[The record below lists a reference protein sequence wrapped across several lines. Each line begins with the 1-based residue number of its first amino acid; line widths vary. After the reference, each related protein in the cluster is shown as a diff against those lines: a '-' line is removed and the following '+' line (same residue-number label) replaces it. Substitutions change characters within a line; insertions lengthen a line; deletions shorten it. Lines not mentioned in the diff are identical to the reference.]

1 MVMIFAYMLH
11 IIARCHMVLTE
22 LSCRDFAAELAAKKP
37 VPGGGGAAALAGALG
52 AALNSMVVNY
62 SVGKKKLLQFE
73 EQHMDILKRAE
84 DLRIKLLDLVEKDAE
99 SFEPLSKA
107 YIMPKETEQ
116 EQKVKEETLQKCLKA
131 ACEAPLE
138 TLKLSHE
145 GILLHEEL
153 IEICSKTIVSDVG
166 VGIQC
171 LKSAINSAY
180 LNVLINLNSITD
192 EEYVETNLESSKKL
206 LKEGNDKAD
215 RVYERV
221 IEILSN

>member
-1 MVMIFAYMLH
+1 
-11 IIARCHMVLTE
+11 MVLTE
-22 LSCRDFAAELAAKKP
+22 LSCRNFTDELAAKKP

-73 EQHMDILKRAE
+73 EQHMGILRRAE
-84 DLRIKLLDLVEKDAE
+84 MLRNQLLDLVEKDAE
-99 SFEPLSKA
+99 SFEPLSRA

-116 EQKVKEETLQKCLKA
+116 EQKIKEETLQKCLKE

-138 TLKLSHE
+138 TLKLSYE

-153 IEICSKTIVSDVG
+153 IEICTKTIVSDVG

-171 LKSAINSAY
+171 LKAAINSAY

-192 EEYVETNLESSKKL
+192 EEYVKNNLESSKKL
-206 LKEGNDKAD
+206 LEDGNEKAD
-215 RVYERV
+215 EVYERV

>member
-1 MVMIFAYMLH
+1 
-11 IIARCHMVLTE
+11 MVLTE
-22 LSCRDFAAELAAKKP
+22 LSCRDFVAELAAKKP

-73 EQHMDILKRAE
+73 EQHMDILRRAE
-84 DLRIKLLDLVEKDAE
+84 DLRIRLLDLVEKDAK
-99 SFEPLSKA
+99 SFEPLSRA
-107 YIMPKETEQ
+107 YVMPKETEQ
-116 EQKVKEETLQKCLKA
+116 EQKIKEETLQKCLKA

-138 TLKLSHE
+138 TLKLSYE

-153 IEICSKTIVSDVG
+153 IEICTKTIVSDVG

-171 LKSAINSAY
+171 LKASINSAY

-192 EEYVETNLESSKKL
+192 EEYVKDNLESSKIL
-206 LKEGNDKAD
+206 LQDGNKKAD
-215 RVYERV
+215 DVYERV
-221 IEILSN
+221 VEILSN

>member
-1 MVMIFAYMLH
+1 ML
-11 IIARCHMVLTE
+11 LTE

-52 AALNSMVVNY
+52 TALNSMVVNY
-62 SVGKKKLLQFE
+62 SLGKKKLLQFE
-73 EQHMDILKRAE
+73 EQHMDILSRAE
-84 DLRIKLLDLVEKDAE
+84 ELRIKMLDLVEKDAE

-116 EQKVKEETLQKCLKA
+116 EQALKEETLQKCLKA

-138 TLKLSHE
+138 TLRLSYE

-153 IEICSKTIVSDVG
+153 IEICTKTIVSDVG

-171 LKSAINSAY
+171 LKAAINSAY

-192 EEYVETNLESSKKL
+192 EEYVKENMESSKKL
-206 LKEGNDKAD
+206 LQYGNKKAD
-215 RVYERV
+215 EVFERV
-221 IEILSN
+221 VEILSN

>member
-1 MVMIFAYMLH
+1 
-11 IIARCHMVLTE
+11 MVLTE

-52 AALNSMVVNY
+52 TALNSMVVNY
-62 SVGKKKLLQFE
+62 SLGKKKLLQFE
-73 EQHMDILKRAE
+73 EQHMDILSRAE
-84 DLRIKLLDLVEKDAE
+84 DLRIKMLDLVEKDAE

-116 EQKVKEETLQKCLKA
+116 EQAVKEETLQKCLKA

-138 TLKLSHE
+138 TLRLSYE

-153 IEICSKTIVSDVG
+153 IEICTKTIVSDVG

-171 LKSAINSAY
+171 LKAAINSAY

-192 EEYVETNLESSKKL
+192 EEYVKTNMESSKKL
-206 LKEGNDKAD
+206 LQDGNKKAD
-215 RVYERV
+215 EVYERV
-221 IEILSN
+221 VEILSN

>member
-1 MVMIFAYMLH
+1 
-11 IIARCHMVLTE
+11 MVLTE

-37 VPGGGGAAALAGALG
+37 VPGGGGAAALTGALG

-107 YIMPKETEQ
+107 YVMPKETEQ
-116 EQKVKEETLQKCLKA
+116 EQKIKEETLQKCLKA

-206 LKEGNDKAD
+206 LKEGNDTAD

>member
-1 MVMIFAYMLH
+1 
-11 IIARCHMVLTE
+11 MVLTE
-22 LSCRDFAAELAAKKP
+22 LSCRDFADELAAKKP

-73 EQHMDILKRAE
+73 EQHMDILRRAE
-84 DLRIKLLDLVEKDAE
+84 VLRNKLLDLVEKDAK
-99 SFEPLSKA
+99 SFEPLSRA

-116 EQKVKEETLQKCLKA
+116 EKKIKEETLQKCLKE

-138 TLKLSHE
+138 TLKLSYE

-153 IEICSKTIVSDVG
+153 IEICTKTIVSDVG

-171 LKSAINSAY
+171 LKAAINSAY

-192 EEYVETNLESSKKL
+192 EEYVKNNLESSKKF
-206 LKEGNDKAD
+206 LKDGNEKAD
-215 RVYERV
+215 EVYERV

>member
-1 MVMIFAYMLH
+1 ML
-11 IIARCHMVLTE
+11 LTE

-52 AALNSMVVNY
+52 TALNSMVVNY
-62 SVGKKKLLQFE
+62 SLGKKKLLQFE

-84 DLRIKLLDLVEKDAE
+84 NLRIKMLDLVEKDAE

-107 YIMPKETEQ
+107 YIMPKETVQ
-116 EQKVKEETLQKCLKA
+116 EQAVKEETLQKCLKA

-138 TLKLSHE
+138 TLRLSYE

-153 IEICSKTIVSDVG
+153 IEICTKTIVSDVG

-171 LKSAINSAY
+171 LKAAINSAY

-192 EEYVETNLESSKKL
+192 EEYVKENMESSKIL
-206 LKEGNDKAD
+206 LQGGNKKAD
-215 RVYERV
+215 EVYERV
-221 IEILSN
+221 VEILSN

>member
-1 MVMIFAYMLH
+1 
-11 IIARCHMVLTE
+11 MVLTE
-22 LSCRDFAAELAAKKP
+22 LSCRNFADELAAKKP

-73 EQHMDILKRAE
+73 EQHMDILRRAE
-84 DLRIKLLDLVEKDAE
+84 VLRNKLLDLVEKDAK
-99 SFEPLSKA
+99 SFEPLSRA

-116 EQKVKEETLQKCLKA
+116 EQKIKEETLQKCLKE

-138 TLKLSHE
+138 TLKLSYE

-153 IEICSKTIVSDVG
+153 IEICTKTIVSDVG

-171 LKSAINSAY
+171 LKAAINSAY

-192 EEYVETNLESSKKL
+192 EEYVKNNLESSKKL
-206 LKEGNDKAD
+206 LEDGNEKAD
-215 RVYERV
+215 EVYERV